1 MRNKFNLIVTFC
13 ILGFSVSMQNYAQT
27 YELGAFVG
35 GANYIGDVGDTQF
48 IAPAGPTFGGIA
60 KWNRSTRHSFR
71 LTYLVGQII
80 ADDLDSKDTRR
91 LQRGFSFEN
100 TLSEVSLGVEYTF
113 WEFDLHEGSPAF
125 APYLYTGVT
134 YTWYDVLRR
143 TGTLF
148 GSVGRETTYAIP
160 MVLGVKKTLG
170 TKFLIGL
177 EVGAR
182 YSFSDALDGSAN
194 VGNSEVNNVPFGDT
208 TNNDWYVFTGV
219 TFTYAFGRKPCYC
232 NF

>member
-1 MRNKFNLIVTFC
+1 MRDKLNLFIVFC
-13 ILGFSVSMQNYAQT
+13 LLGISPMVKSFAQT
-27 YELGAFVG
+27 YELGAFAG

-60 KWNRSTRHSFR
+60 KWNRSNRHAFR

-100 TLSEVSLGVEYTF
+100 TLSEISLGIEYTF
-113 WEFDLHEGSPAF
+113 WEFDLHEGAPAF
-125 APYLYTGVT
+125 APYMYTGFT
-134 YTWYDVLRR
+134 YTWYDALVLP
-143 TGTLF
+143 LF
-148 GSVGRETTYAIP
+148 DPVGRETTYAIP
-160 MVLGVKKTLG
+160 MVLGLKKTLG
-170 TKFLIGL
+170 TKFLIGV
-177 EVGAR
+177 EIGAR
-182 YSFSDALDGSAN
+182 YSFTDGLDGSAIISD
-194 VGNSEVNNVPFGDT
+194 SEVNNVPFGDT

-219 TFTYAFGRKPCYC
+219 TLTYAFGRKPCYC